1 MIFVQLLS
9 RLLETTI
16 LAEVIL
22 SYLPSFRDSSL
33 SQILR
38 SFNFP
43 ILEPFRRLQQNLLG
57 MSMIDFSPIIAIL
70 VIGFI
75 RKVIIMMVL

>member
-22 SYLPSFRDSSL
+22 SYIPSFGNSSL
-33 SQILR
+33 SKILR

-75 RKVIIMMVL
+75 RKIIFTLVL

>member
-16 LAEVIL
+16 LVEVIL
-22 SYLPSFRDSSL
+22 SYIPSLKESSL
-33 SQILR
+33 AVLLK

-43 ILEPFRRLQQNLLG
+43 ILEPLRRLQQNLFG
-57 MSMIDFSPIIAIL
+57 MSMVDFSPILAI
-70 VIGFI
+70 VIIGFI
-75 RKVIIMMVL
+75 RKIIVTLVL

>member
-1 MIFVQLLS
+1 MIFIQLLS

-22 SYLPSFRDSSL
+22 SYIPSFKDSSL
-33 SQILR
+33 SKVLR

-70 VIGFI
+70 VIGLI
-75 RKVIIMMVL
+75 RKIIFTMVL

>member
-16 LAEVIL
+16 LVEVIL
-22 SYLPSFRDSSL
+22 SYIPSLRESSL
-33 SQILR
+33 AILLK

-43 ILEPFRRLQQNLLG
+43 ILEPLRRLQQNLFG
-57 MSMIDFSPIIAIL
+57 MSMVDFSPILAI
-70 VIGFI
+70 VIIGFI
-75 RKVIIMMVL
+75 RKIIVTLVL